1 MSLSTDGIGIESEM
15 INDAAAKDFTMT
27 GVPIDV
33 RYDGIDGQTYNPLH
47 HGLSVVVFL
56 VQLVRDRHPLLF
68 FGVPGIVLTLFGS
81 FWGLDAILIYQAS
94 GTFYPAKA
102 LVAGF
107 SSIIGVLGIFCG
119 LILNQIAGMI
129 ANIEKVVR

>member
-1 MSLSTDGIGIESEM
+1 
-15 INDAAAKDFTMT
+15 
-27 GVPIDV
+27 
-33 RYDGIDGQTYNPLH
+33 
-47 HGLSVVVFL
+47 
-56 VQLVRDRHPLLF
+56 LLF